1 MTLGKGIC
9 AVFWSLLLVGAA
21 SAAQPHVSELT
32 EQGWRDVARPTSRPT
47 ADPVLDRAEDLL
59 NHHQYNAAKKLALQ
73 WVLDH
78 KDSPLRDRGLFL
90 VAEAFY
96 QYGDRIKSFYYL
108 DELMDEYPESPLF
121 YRALEKQYEIADAYL
136 RGYRRRFLLIP
147 LFTAEDEAIEMLYRI
162 QQRSPGSPL
171 AEKALL
177 RTADYYYATGDY
189 ELAADAYAAY
199 ARNYPRS
206 PVLPQT
212 KLRQAFSA
220 YAQFRGL
227 RFDPTELV
235 NARAQLVDM
244 IHAYPDLAARDNLP
258 AIIARI
264 DQTLADKIYVT
275 AEFYRRTDQLKGA
288 VWNYRYLIETYP
300 DEPAAQRARQRLA
313 KMPQWA
319 LAGVQPQPG
328 EGYLP
333 STQPSR

>member
-1 MTLGKGIC
+1 MMPGRG
-9 AVFWSLLLVGAA
+9 FWIFAISLLLAA
-21 SAAQPHVSELT
+21 VACAEPRVSELT
-32 EQGWRDVARPTSRPT
+32 DQGWQDVARPTSRPVS
-47 ADPVLDRAEDLL
+47 DPALDRAEELL
-59 NHHQYNAAKKLALQ
+59 GNHQYNAAKKIALN
-73 WVLDH
+73 WVLEH

-90 VAEAFY
+90 VAEAFF

-136 RGYRRRFLLIP
+136 RGYKRRFLLIP
-147 LFTAEDEAIEMLYRI
+147 LFSAEDEAVEMLYRI

-177 RTADYYYATGDY
+177 RTADYYYASGDY

-206 PVLPQT
+206 PALPQT
-212 KLRQAFSA
+212 KLRQAFSS

-235 NARAQLVDM
+235 NARAQLVDL
-244 IHAYPDLAARDNLP
+244 IQAYPDLAARDNLP

-264 DQTLADKIYVT
+264 DQTLADKIFVT
-275 AEFYRRTDQLKGA
+275 AEFYRRTNQPKAA
-288 VWNYRYLIETYP
+288 VWNYRFLVETYP
-300 DEPAAQRARQRLA
+300 DEPAAGRARQRLA
-313 KMPQWA
+313 KMPA
-319 LAGVQPQPG
+319 STLAGLMPQRG
-328 EGYLP
+328 DGYLP
-333 STQPSR
+333 STQPSH

>member
-1 MTLGKGIC
+1 MLA
-9 AVFWSLLLVGAA
+9 AVAWAEP
-21 SAAQPHVSELT
+21 QVSELT
-32 EQGWRDVARPTSRPT
+32 DQGWQDVAKPTSRP
-47 ADPVLDRAEDLL
+47 ASDPALDRAEELL
-59 NHHQYNAAKKLALQ
+59 AHNQYNLAKKIALR

-78 KDSPLRDRGLFL
+78 KDSPLRDRGLYL
-90 VAEAFY
+90 VAEAFF

-108 DELMDEYPESPLF
+108 DELMDEYPESSYF

-136 RGYRRRFLLIP
+136 RGYKRRFMLIP
-147 LFTAEDEAIEMLYRI
+147 LFSAEDEAIEMLYRI

-177 RTADYYYATGDY
+177 RTADYYYSSGDY

-206 PVLPQT
+206 PALPQT
-212 KLRQAFSA
+212 RLRQAFSA

-235 NARAQLVDM
+235 NARAQLVDL
-244 IHAYPDLAARDNLP
+244 IQAYPDLAARDNLP

-264 DQTLADKIYVT
+264 DQTLAEKIYVT
-275 AEFYRRTDQLKGA
+275 AEYYRRTSQPKGA
-288 VWNYRYLIETYP
+288 VWNYRYLIESYP
-300 DEPAAQRARQRLA
+300 DEPAADLARKRLE
-313 KMPQWA
+313 KMPADA
-319 LAGVQPQPG
+319 LAGLRPQAG

-333 STQPSR
+333 STQPSH